1 MEEIQAMPQ
10 ANKPVQ
16 LMAFNIRSEGDTM
29 NLDVY
34 ETIGESFWGESIS
47 AKDVLVRLREE
58 KPKIVKGRL
67 NSGGGDLFDGIAIHN
82 LLRASGA
89 QIEMVVDGVAASAC
103 SIIAIAADPGKLTIA
118 EGAYLMIHEARGG
131 LFGTAAELDSA
142 AKLIRKA
149 NATMASMYS
158 RAAAKRGVMI
168 DPATF
173 AALMAEETWLD
184 GHDAM
189 LAGLADQEGE
199 SIALAASI
207 DLSAFR
213 NTPPQLIARLA
224 TEQLPPKA
232 TPRRV
237 VSDGVVI
244 GVVVPEN
251 ITAADVDAALTNPR
265 IPAPITVPTETN
277 MNQEVQAAI
286 DAHKAE
292 MAALTLAHTKAIET
306 LTSEKVTLAKS
317 VETLTIENSTFKSQ
331 NEALATERDKLSAD
345 IEARDAKLLE
355 SEVDALIPNVLDPA
369 ERDNFVALAKT
380 SRSLFDSMITQRK
393 PRNLTTQTVDADLS
407 PAEGNAAVG
416 ADAKF
421 DELVAKDLT

>member
-16 LMAFNIRSEGDTM
+16 LMAFNVRSEGDTM

-34 ETIGESFWGESIS
+34 ETIGESFWGDSIS
-47 AKDVLVRLREE
+47 AKDVLGKLRDA
-58 KPKIVKGRL
+58 KPKSIKVRI

-89 QIEMVVDGVAASAC
+89 SVEVTVDGVAASAA
-103 SIIAIAADPGKLTIA
+103 SVIAIAADPGKLTIA

-131 LFGTAAELDSA
+131 IWGTATDLEGA

-158 RAAAKRGVMI
+158 KAAAKRGVMI

-213 NTPPQLIARLA
+213 KTPPKLIARALETPAAISLGTWAPKQPVSATSALSAITTPPILA
-224 TEQLPPKA
+224 P
-232 TPRRV
+232 
-237 VSDGVVI
+237 
-244 GVVVPEN
+244 
-251 ITAADVDAALTNPR
+251 
-265 IPAPITVPTETN
+265 IPAPVENN
-277 MNQEVQAAI
+277 MSKELEAAL

-292 MAALTLAHTKAIET
+292 VAALSAAHTKAIET
-306 LTSEKVTLAKS
+306 LTAEKATLTKS

-345 IEARDAKLLE
+345 IEARDAKLLDA
-355 SEVDALIPNVLDPA
+355 EVDALVPNVLDPA

-380 SRSLFDSMITQRK
+380 SRPLFDSMIAQRK
-393 PRNLTTQTVDADLS
+393 PRNLTTQTVDTELPPADS
-407 PAEGNAAVG
+407 NTAVG